1 MTNDNTEPKH
11 EKKQMRERPKPKPQ
25 VKEISNLGDA
35 YKFGVFCIRAVIA
48 AATGKVFGDTSV
60 DSALGTAIASIQDPV
75 EIAEQGTVYSVMMN
89 GAAGAWKAV
98 DGDSEWE

>member
-1 MTNDNTEPKH
+1 
-11 EKKQMRERPKPKPQ
+11 
-25 VKEISNLGDA
+25 VKETSNLGDA

-75 EIAEQGTVYSVMMN
+75 EIADQGTVYSVMMN
-89 GAAGAWKAV
+89 GAAGAWQAV